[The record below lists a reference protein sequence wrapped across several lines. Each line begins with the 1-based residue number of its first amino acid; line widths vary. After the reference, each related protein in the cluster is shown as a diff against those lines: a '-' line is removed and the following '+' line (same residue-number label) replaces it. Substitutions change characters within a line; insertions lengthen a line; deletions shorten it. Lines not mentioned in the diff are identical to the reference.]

1 MQQRASLRK
10 RENMF
15 LNRKREYYKTNIS
28 IYIIYNEISIF
39 KGDDA
44 INITNKL
51 FPTLDGWL
59 LGLAGLMW

>member
-1 MQQRASLRK
+1 
-10 RENMF
+10 MF

-51 FPTLDGWL
+51 CPTLDGWL

>member
-1 MQQRASLRK
+1 
-10 RENMF
+10 MF

-51 FPTLDGWL
+51 FLRTQKIYASLRSDD
-59 LGLAGLMW
+59 

>member
-28 IYIIYNEISIF
+28 IYIIYNEIYKNLNIITI
-39 KGDDA
+39 
-44 INITNKL
+44 IN
-51 FPTLDGWL
+51 
-59 LGLAGLMW
+59 